1 MLVLSRRKN
10 ESILIGDDIK
20 ILITEVRGGVVRLG
34 IDAPKELRIMRN
46 ELLPEKGATNNG
58 ETSEE

>member
-10 ESILIGDDIK
+10 DSILIGDDIK

-34 IDAPKELRIMRN
+34 IDAPKELRIMRH